1 MTSTKATPAP
11 PAHPAAP
18 QIPKTP
24 TGIEGLDA
32 ITDGGLPTG
41 RATLVCGGP
50 GCGKTLLAME
60 FLARGALQF
69 NEPGVFLSF
78 EETARELTLN
88 IASLG
93 VDLNDLT
100 RRKLLVLDHVRTDR
114 HNPEASG
121 DFSLDGLF
129 IRLGHA
135 IEAIGARR
143 VVLDSVE
150 SVFDGLPNRLI
161 LRAELRR
168 LFGWLKDKGVTS
180 VITGDGSDRALTRH
194 GLEEYVS
201 DCVIELA
208 QHTVGQASSRRMRV
222 IKYRGSTHGSGIY
235 PFVIDP
241 SGIVVLPITSKGLAH
256 AVCDDRVSSG
266 IADLDTM
273 LGGAGYYRGSSVLV
287 TGSAG
292 TGKTSLAAQFCDRA
306 CARGERALYFAFEE
320 SSSQI
325 IRNMRS
331 IGIDLAQWVD
341 KGLLRFQATRPS
353 FAGLETQLMLMYTA
367 VKSFGPQV
375 VVVDPLNGFLIG
387 DNVDEVK
394 FMLMRLADM
403 FNTSLITGLFTSSGI
418 GDHANGSHEASI
430 SSLIDTWLI
439 LEHLEMS
446 GERNRTLSILKARGM
461 PHSNQI
467 REYVLGSSGVH
478 LSDVYIGPRG
488 VLTGSARMT
497 QQAQEQADA
506 LLTQNETER
515 LRLAIASKQHALEA
529 KIELLR
535 DELSLQE
542 EQARRIIG
550 LEESKARQLQQDRAA
565 MGIYRTRVAP
575 AAPGAKHEAGPE
587 QP

>member
-1 MTSTKATPAP
+1 
-11 PAHPAAP
+11 
-18 QIPKTP
+18 
-24 TGIEGLDA
+24 
-32 ITDGGLPTG
+32 
-41 RATLVCGGP
+41 
-50 GCGKTLLAME
+50 
-60 FLARGALQF
+60 
-69 NEPGVFLSF
+69 
-78 EETARELTLN
+78 
-88 IASLG
+88 
-93 VDLNDLT
+93 
-100 RRKLLVLDHVRTDR
+100 
-114 HNPEASG
+114 
-121 DFSLDGLF
+121 
-129 IRLGHA
+129 
-135 IEAIGARR
+135 
-143 VVLDSVE
+143 
-150 SVFDGLPNRLI
+150 
-161 LRAELRR
+161 
-168 LFGWLKDKGVTS
+168 
-180 VITGDGSDRALTRH
+180 
-194 GLEEYVS
+194 
-201 DCVIELA
+201 
-208 QHTVGQASSRRMRV
+208 
-222 IKYRGSTHGSGIY
+222 
-235 PFVIDP
+235 
-241 SGIVVLPITSKGLAH
+241 
-256 AVCDDRVSSG
+256 
-266 IADLDTM
+266 
-273 LGGAGYYRGSSVLV
+273 
-287 TGSAG
+287 
-292 TGKTSLAAQFCDRA
+292 
-306 CARGERALYFAFEE
+306 
-320 SSSQI
+320 
-325 IRNMRS
+325 
-331 IGIDLAQWVD
+331 
-341 KGLLRFQATRPS
+341 LRFQATRPS

-375 VVVDPLNGFLIG
+375 VVVDPLNGFLVG

-403 FNTSLITGLFTSSGI
+403 LNTSLITGLFTSSGI
-418 GDHANGSHEASI
+418 GDHVNGSHEASI